1 MIVGDPVVGVQ
12 KANSSVA
19 FRCGQQGAQP
29 ARRAAEIVVRDVEP
43 QVPDRFAIDPLLGK
57 TVSDNNMVDRN
68 RLTPDTAKAPFQLV
82 PCFPEVGCNDGVS
95 AGRRSASSGH
105 LLVMKRRK
113 PRIIDARGLPGA
125 LMVARQSWRIDLV
138 NGEVRVLSNS
148 CVLIFRD
155 LAVGEQGQAEVE
167 TFSIVANPVGKNRQ
181 FVPHAVL
188 IDPGFDEGPLLRRA

>member
-19 FRCGQQGAQP
+19 FRCGQQSAQP

-57 TVSDNNMVDRN
+57 TASDKDRVDPN

-95 AGRRSASSGH
+95 AGRRNASGGPP
-105 LLVMKRRK
+105 LLVERRK
-113 PRIIDARGLPGA
+113 
-125 LMVARQSWRIDLV
+125 
-138 NGEVRVLSNS
+138 
-148 CVLIFRD
+148 
-155 LAVGEQGQAEVE
+155 
-167 TFSIVANPVGKNRQ
+167 T
-181 FVPHAVL
+181 
-188 IDPGFDEGPLLRRA
+188 